1 MDESLQKYVPLFI
14 KEAATKVRW
23 ETWDEDVFKEFFE
36 RSSDQCVSSLKQG
49 YFTKKEQQQIKDHWN
64 ELAPLLKR

>member
-1 MDESLQKYVPLFI
+1 MPLFI
-14 KEAATKVRW
+14 KEAATKTQW

-36 RSSDQCVSSLKQG
+36 RSSGHCVSSLKQG
-49 YFTKKEQQQIKDHWN
+49 YFTKNEQQQIKAHWN